1 MTKGK
6 LSSGRKGGG
15 GGGVGGKT
23 GKKSLVVRH
32 ISTSLSNKQVRIV
45 KLNAGQHTKSHVY
58 YCKLMSET
66 ITPANF
72 GTLCS
77 MKNIKSTA

>member
-1 MTKGK
+1 MGEEGSEEKPE
-6 LSSGRKGGG
+6 
-15 GGGVGGKT
+15 
-23 GKKSLVVRH
+23 KKVLVVRH